1 MIILSTNMHRH
12 MEDGCSKRFDL
23 ALGYNQYHSTSR
35 EEPKSLSNLASIQT
49 PFSAT
54 SSAYPSIPTRP
65 SSTLPASY
73 MTTADFRG
81 NEIAQGTPWSN

>member
-35 EEPKSLSNLASIQT
+35 EEPKSVSNLASIQT
-49 PFSAT
+49 PFSST
-54 SSAYPSIPTRP
+54 SAYPSMPTRP

-81 NEIAQGTPWSN
+81 NENAQGTPWSN